1 MVGSDKE
8 NKTCQQDLF
17 QEIKGAV
24 TSCGKLGFPPDAHSQ
39 EERLPGEFPC
49 GIVGKGSSKSLL
61 WLRFAPW
68 LRAQS
73 KKKKK
78 KSGFYILFKD
88 RSVVNYK
95 CMWKPELGAGLRW
108 SHSGQARTGAHSLR
122 PLLSL
127 CSSPRDAPL
136 SNTV

>member
-24 TSCGKLGFPPDAHSQ
+24 TSCGKLCFPPDAHSQ

-78 KSGFYILFKD
+78 KKRVAVSFFLME
-88 RSVVNYK
+88 K
-95 CMWKPELGAGLRW
+95 CCKLQVYVEA
-108 SHSGQARTGAHSLR
+108 
-122 PLLSL
+122 
-127 CSSPRDAPL
+127 
-136 SNTV
+136 